1 MSIRSYNKLNIPL
14 LQLTTIFAR
23 LLVNKTG
30 LRLLDQLVK
39 PPGGVVRDQSS
50 NTWSGEFLVGGM
62 KKKPRLFCVLKAH
75 VKWTGPLTVSPGNGS
90 LCAGG
95 AWGSGVLLSGVR
107 SPLT

>member
-39 PPGGVVRDQSS
+39 PPGDVLRDKSL
-50 NTWSGEFLVGGM
+50 NLWSGEFLIGGV
-62 KKKPRLFCVLKAH
+62 KK
-75 VKWTGPLTVSPGNGS
+75 T
-90 LCAGG
+90 
-95 AWGSGVLLSGVR
+95 LLACPTLSKH
-107 SPLT
+107 T